1 MGHVPGETDT
11 GGKDQTKIV
20 NLRLASV
27 IADEA
32 KRLGSFDQLAK
43 EIKEVTGGVIDRR
56 KLKRLTEGVDVSI
69 RLKELVALD
78 AYFGRLGEGLSEKP
92 LFDRPGILEAL
103 GRSGEVLIF
112 YATYPHDQLERT
124 DIIHWDIE
132 SVAEVIRDINRYGSA
147 VHLEIEKVMNLPP
160 GQRKSRA
167 ELERWRRHL
176 LDDGPSLVSIGS
188 PRACHASE
196 YMLAEMFGT
205 VSYVNPAGDNKGLPF
220 QFAWPPHG
228 RRKRSSFT
236 IGGRDLRRLAPEF
249 ADKIRD
255 KNGKAEVLKIG
266 NEILGVDTSKPGWNS
281 YGIIAAQRRRTG
293 KIWLVLAGLSGPL
306 TLATA
311 NALRLVM
318 GNMPDQEQPGQH
330 SPVLWCIVEARI
342 ERNPALPGDG
352 REIID
357 HRLLGK
363 PRFWPEK

>member
-1 MGHVPGETDT
+1 MVHVPGESDT
-11 GGKDQTKIV
+11 GGADQTKIV
-20 NLRLASV
+20 NLRLARVLAS
-27 IADEA
+27 EA
-32 KRLGSFDQLAK
+32 RRLGSFNRLAE
-43 EIKEVTGGVIDRR
+43 EIRNVSGGLIDRR

-78 AYFGRLGEGLSEKP
+78 TYLGRLGEGLSEKP

-112 YATYPHDQLERT
+112 YGTYPRDRLERT

-160 GQRKSRA
+160 GQRRSRE
-167 ELERWRRHL
+167 ELERWKRHL
-176 LDDGPSLVSIGS
+176 LDNGQSLVSIGS

-205 VSYVNPAGDNKGLPF
+205 EPYVAPTGDKIALPF
-220 QFAWPPHG
+220 QFAWTPHG

-236 IGGRDLRRLAPEF
+236 IGARDLRRLAPEF

-255 KNGKAEVLKIG
+255 ENGKAEVLKIG

-281 YGIIAAQRRRTG
+281 YGVIAAQRRRTG

-311 NALRLVM
+311 SALRLVM
-318 GNMPDQEQPGQH
+318 SNMPGPEQPGQH

-357 HRLLGK
+357 HMLLGK
-363 PRFWPEK
+363 PRLWPEK